1 MSEAL
6 PEPRTRFARAVA
18 PPDEEIELD
27 RALLLIALEEYPEL
41 DLERYLAMLASLAD
55 RVRGRLHMDAGP
67 FEQVAILRQILAE
80 EEGFSGNEDEYYDP
94 RNSFLNDVLDRR
106 TGIPITL
113 SVVYMEVARRVGF
126 LLEGVSYPGHFLVK
140 HPTPGRP
147 IILDPFHGGH
157 ILEETDLK
165 ARLDAGGGGENHEER
180 FLESTTARA
189 LLYRA
194 LSNLKA
200 IYLRGGDRERALA
213 AVERMLLLTPAES
226 AEMRDRGLLL
236 AQLDRPL
243 EALHQLSAWR
253 LTSGRSEA
261 TEEIEALIERLKRR
275 VALSN

>member
-18 PPDEEIELD
+18 PPDEQIELD
-27 RALLLIALEEYPEL
+27 RTLLLIALEEYPEL

-55 RVRGRLHMDAGP
+55 RVRNCLHRDAGP

-80 EEGFSGNEDEYYDP
+80 EEGFSGNVDEYDDP

-126 LLEGVSYPGHFLVK
+126 LLKGVSYPGHFLVK
-140 HPTPGRP
+140 RPTPRSP
-147 IILDPFHGGH
+147 IILDPFHDGR
-157 ILEETDLK
+157 ILEETDLRV
-165 ARLDAGGGGENHEER
+165 RLAAVGVGVNHEEH
-180 FLESTTARA
+180 FLQATTARA
-189 LLYRA
+189 LLFRA

-200 IYLRGGDRERALA
+200 IYLRSGDGARALA
-213 AVERMLLLTPAES
+213 AVERMLLLTPDEP

-236 AQLDRPL
+236 AQLGRPL
-243 EALHQLSAWR
+243 EALHQLTAWR
-253 LTSGRSEA
+253 STIDRSEA
-261 TEEIEALIERLKRR
+261 TDEIEALMERLRQR

>member
-18 PPDEEIELD
+18 SPDEEIELD
-27 RALLLIALEEYPEL
+27 RTLLLIALEEYPEL
-41 DLERYLAMLASLAD
+41 DLGRYLAMLSSLAD
-55 RVRGRLHMDAGP
+55 RVRGCLHRDAGP
-67 FEQVAILRQILAE
+67 FEQVTILRQVLAE

-140 HPTPGRP
+140 HQTPGRT

-157 ILEETDLK
+157 ILAETDLK
-165 ARLDAGGGGENHEER
+165 ARLDADGGGENHEER
-180 FLESTTARA
+180 FLEATTARA

-200 IYLRGGDRERALA
+200 IYLRGGDRGRALA

-243 EALHQLSAWR
+243 EAVHQLAAWR
-253 LTSGRSEA
+253 LGSGTSEA